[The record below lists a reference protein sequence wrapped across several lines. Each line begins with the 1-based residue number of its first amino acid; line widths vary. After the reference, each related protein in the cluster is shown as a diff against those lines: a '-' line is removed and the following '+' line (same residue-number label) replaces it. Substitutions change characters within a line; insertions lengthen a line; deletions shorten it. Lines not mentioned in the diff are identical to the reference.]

1 MTKVVLMTDSTAAE
15 LCRLT
20 VRAPNVSVD
29 LAVPA
34 DVPVTDLLPTLL
46 RYVGEEAEEAGL
58 DHAGWVLQRL
68 GDAPL
73 EEETTLA
80 RAGLADGEVLYLRP
94 HTEVLPEARLD
105 DLVDGISETVGRRM
119 HTWSPKA
126 ARGLLGGTAAATVVV
141 ALVLLFWPGVDG
153 SGSLRVVCAAVAG
166 LLALAGAGSASRAVG
181 DRLTATALGLLVAPC
196 LALAGWVLP
205 GGDLTGP
212 DTARVVGARLLA
224 AGAAG
229 AGGAVLALA
238 ATAVGAPALFATAL
252 VAVATAVTGAL
263 VGYTGLDAP
272 AAVALVMAVL
282 ALGAGAVAPFA
293 FKLAGMRMPA
303 LPSSAGQLQE
313 GIEPY
318 AGDEVAARTELAG
331 RWVTALFAATGA
343 AAVAALVVLTHHP
356 DLPEVLTALVLGLLL
371 LLHSR
376 GLVAVGQR
384 LTLALPGVWGL
395 LLLARAWAVDGDT
408 DTRLVVFAVLLAAA
422 SGLVIATWTVPG
434 RRMLPYWGRTAELAH
449 TVFAVAL
456 LPLTLWVAGL
466 FGWLRG
472 LFG

>member
-1 MTKVVLMTDSTAAE
+1 MTDSTVAE

-20 VRAPNVSVD
+20 VRAPHVCVD

-73 EEETTLA
+73 DEETTLA

-94 HTEVLPEARLD
+94 HTEALPEARLD

-126 ARGLLGGTAAATVVV
+126 ARGLLGGTAAATVIV

-153 SGSLRVVCAAVAG
+153 SGPLRVVCAGVAG

-181 DRLTATALGLLVAPC
+181 DRLTATVLGLLVAPC

-205 GGDLTGP
+205 GGDLGGP

-252 VAVATAVTGAL
+252 VAVVTAITGAL

-272 AAVALVMAVL
+272 AAVALVMTVL
-282 ALGAGAVAPFA
+282 ALGAGAVAPSA

-318 AGDEVAARTELAG
+318 AGDEVAERTELAG
-331 RWVTALFAATGA
+331 RWVTALFAATGT
-343 AAVAALVVLTHHP
+343 AAVAALVVLAHHP
-356 DLPEVLTALVLGLLL
+356 DLPEVLTALVLSLLL

-376 GLVAVGQR
+376 GLVAVSQR

-422 SGLVIATWTVPG
+422 CGLVIATWTVPG
-434 RRMLPYWGRTAELAH
+434 RRMLPYWGRAAELAH

>member
-1 MTKVVLMTDSTAAE
+1 MTDSTVAE

-20 VRAPNVSVD
+20 VRAPHVSVD

-34 DVPVTDLLPTLL
+34 GVPVSDLLPTLL

-73 EEETTLA
+73 DEETTLA
-80 RAGLADGEVLYLRP
+80 RAGLADGDVLYLRP
-94 HTEVLPEARLD
+94 HTESLPEARLD
-105 DLVDGISETVGRRM
+105 DLVDGISDTVGRRM
-119 HTWSPKA
+119 RTWSPNA
-126 ARGLLGGTAAATVVV
+126 ARGLLGGTAVATL
-141 ALVLLFWPGVDG
+141 ALALMLVFRPGLDG
-153 SGSLRVVCAAVAG
+153 SSSLRVACAGVTG
-166 LLALAGAGSASRAVG
+166 VLVLAGAASASRAVG
-181 DRLTATALGLLVAPC
+181 DRLTATVLGLLVAPC

-212 DTARVVGARLLA
+212 DAARVVGARLLA

-238 ATAVGAPALFATAL
+238 ATAVGAPALCATAL
-252 VAVATAVTGAL
+252 VAVATAVTGTL
-263 VGYTGLDAP
+263 IGYAGMEAP
-272 AAVALVMAVL
+272 AAVALVMVVL

-303 LPSSAGQLQE
+303 LPSSAGELQE

-318 AGDEVAARTELAG
+318 AGDEVAERTELAG
-331 RWVTALFAATGA
+331 RWVTALFAATGT
-343 AAVAALVVLTHHP
+343 AAVAALVVLAEHP
-356 DLPEVLTALVLGLLL
+356 NLPEVLTALVLSLLL

-376 GLVAVGQR
+376 GLVHIAQR
-384 LTLALPGVWGL
+384 LTLALPGVAGL
-395 LLLARAWAVDGDT
+395 LLLARAWAVDSDG

-422 SGLVIATWTVPG
+422 GGLVIATWTVPG
-434 RRMLPYWGRTAELAH
+434 RRMLPYWGRAAELAH

-456 LPLTLWVAGL
+456 LPLSLWVAGL

>member
-1 MTKVVLMTDSTAAE
+1 MTDSAVAE

-20 VRAPNVSVD
+20 VRAPSVSVD

-34 DVPVTDLLPTLL
+34 DVPVADLLPTLL

-73 EEETTLA
+73 DEETTLA
-80 RAGLADGEVLYLRP
+80 HSGLTDGEVLYLRP
-94 HTEVLPEARLD
+94 HTEALPEARLD
-105 DLVDGISETVGRRM
+105 DLVDGIADTTARRL
-119 HTWSPKA
+119 HDWHPGA
-126 ARGLLGGTAAATVVV
+126 ARGLLVGTAVATVLA
-141 ALVLLFWPGVDG
+141 ALLLVFWPGVDSSVRPVHAG
-153 SGSLRVVCAAVAG
+153 VAG
-166 LLALAGAGSASRAVG
+166 LLLLAGAGTASRAVG
-181 DRLTATALGLLVAPC
+181 DRLSAAALGLLVAPC

-205 GGDLTGP
+205 GGDPTGP
-212 DTARVVGARLLA
+212 DAAQVVGARLLA

-238 ATAVGAPALFATAL
+238 ATAVAAPALT
-252 VAVATAVTGAL
+252 ATAVVSVAAAVAGAL
-263 VGYTGLDAP
+263 IGYSGLDAP
-272 AAVALVMAVL
+272 ASAALVATVV

-318 AGDEVAARTELAG
+318 AGSEVAERTELAG

-343 AAVAALVVLTHHP
+343 VSAAALVVLAEHP
-356 DLPEVLTALVLGLLL
+356 NLPEVLTGLALSLLL

-376 GLVAVGQR
+376 GLVHIAQR
-384 LTLALPGVWGL
+384 LVLAVPGVWGL
-395 LLLARAWAVDGDT
+395 LLLARAWAVDSGDT
-408 DTRLVVFAVLLAAA
+408 GRTVVTAVLLGAAA
-422 SGLVIATWTVPG
+422 ALVVAAWVVPG
-434 RRMLPYWGRTAELAH
+434 RRVLPYWGRAAELAH
-449 TVFAVAL
+449 TGLAVAL
-456 LPLTLWVAGL
+456 LPLGLWVAGL

>member
-1 MTKVVLMTDSTAAE
+1 MTDSTVAE

-20 VRAPNVSVD
+20 VRAPHVSVD

-34 DVPVTDLLPTLL
+34 GVPVSDLLPTLL

-73 EEETTLA
+73 DEETTLA
-80 RAGLADGEVLYLRP
+80 RAGLADGDVLYLRP
-94 HTEVLPEARLD
+94 HTESLPEARLD
-105 DLVDGISETVGRRM
+105 DLVDGISDTVGRRM
-119 HTWSPKA
+119 RTWSPNA
-126 ARGLLGGTAAATVVV
+126 ARGLLGGTAVATLAL
-141 ALVLLFWPGVDG
+141 ALVLVFRPGLDG
-153 SGSLRVVCAAVAG
+153 SSSLRVACAGVTG
-166 LLALAGAGSASRAVG
+166 VLVLAGAASASRAVG
-181 DRLTATALGLLVAPC
+181 DRLTATVLGLLVAPC

-238 ATAVGAPALFATAL
+238 ATAVGAPALCATAL
-252 VAVATAVTGAL
+252 VAVATAVTGTL
-263 VGYTGLDAP
+263 IGYAGMEAP
-272 AAVALVMAVL
+272 AAVALVMVVL

-303 LPSSAGQLQE
+303 LPSSAGELQE

-318 AGDEVAARTELAG
+318 AGDEVAERTELAG
-331 RWVTALFAATGA
+331 RWVTALFAATGT
-343 AAVAALVVLTHHP
+343 AAVAALVVLAEHP
-356 DLPEVLTALVLGLLL
+356 NLPEVLTALVLSLLL

-376 GLVAVGQR
+376 GLVHIGQR
-384 LTLALPGVWGL
+384 LTLALPGVAGL
-395 LLLARAWAVDGDT
+395 LLLARAWAVDSDG

-422 SGLVIATWTVPG
+422 AGQVIATWTVPG
-434 RRMLPYWGRTAELAH
+434 RRMLPYWGRAAELAH

-456 LPLTLWVAGL
+456 LPLSLWVAGL

>member
-1 MTKVVLMTDSTAAE
+1 MTDSTVAE

-94 HTEVLPEARLD
+94 HTEALPEARLD
-105 DLVDGISETVGRRM
+105 DLVDGVSDTVGRRM
-119 HTWSPKA
+119 HTWNPEA
-126 ARGLLGGTAAATVVV
+126 ARGLLGGTAVATVAV
-141 ALVLLFWPGVDG
+141 ALVLVFWPGVN
-153 SGSLRVVCAAVAG
+153 SGSLRVVCAGVAG

-196 LALAGWVLP
+196 FALAGWVLP

-212 DTARVVGARLLA
+212 DLARVVGARLLA

-252 VAVATAVTGAL
+252 VAAATAVTGAL
-263 VGYTGLDAP
+263 LGHTGLDAS
-272 AAVALVMAVL
+272 AAVALVMTVL

-303 LPSSAGQLQE
+303 LPSSASQLQE

-343 AAVAALVVLTHHP
+343 CAVATLAVLAERP
-356 DLPEVLTALVLGLLL
+356 DLPEVLTALVLSLLL

-395 LLLARAWAVDGDT
+395 LLLARAWAVDNDG
-408 DTRLVVFAVLLAAA
+408 DTRLVVFAVLLGAAA
-422 SGLVIATWTVPG
+422 GLVVATWTVPG
-434 RRMLPYWGRTAELAH
+434 RRMLPYWGRAAELAH

-456 LPLTLWVAGL
+456 LPLTLWVAGF

>member
-1 MTKVVLMTDSTAAE
+1 MTDSAVAE

-20 VRAPNVSVD
+20 VRAPSVSVD

-34 DVPVTDLLPTLL
+34 DVPVADLLPTLL

-73 EEETTLA
+73 DEETTLA
-80 RAGLADGEVLYLRP
+80 HAGLTDGEVLYLRP
-94 HTEVLPEARLD
+94 HTEALPEARLD
-105 DLVDGISETVGRRM
+105 DLVDGIADTTGRRL
-119 HTWSPKA
+119 HDWHPGA
-126 ARGLLGGTAAATVVV
+126 ARGLLVGTAVATVMT
-141 ALVLLFWPGVDG
+141 ALLLVFWPGVSSSVRPVHAG
-153 SGSLRVVCAAVAG
+153 VTG
-166 LLALAGAGSASRAVG
+166 LLLLAGAGTASRAVG
-181 DRLTATALGLLVAPC
+181 DRLSAAALGLLVAPC
-196 LALAGWVLP
+196 LAVAGWVLP
-205 GGDLTGP
+205 GGDPTGP
-212 DTARVVGARLLA
+212 DAAQVVGARLLA

-238 ATAVGAPALFATAL
+238 ATAVGAPALT
-252 VAVATAVTGAL
+252 ATAVVSVAAAVAGAL
-263 VGYTGLDAP
+263 IGYSGLDAP
-272 AAVALVMAVL
+272 ASAALVATVV

-318 AGDEVAARTELAG
+318 AGSEVAERTELAG

-343 AAVAALVVLTHHP
+343 VTAAALVVLAEHP
-356 DLPEVLTALVLGLLL
+356 NLPEVLTCLALSLLL

-376 GLVAVGQR
+376 GLVHIAQR
-384 LTLALPGVWGL
+384 LALAVPGVWGL
-395 LLLARAWAVDGDT
+395 LLLARAWALDSGDT
-408 DTRLVVFAVLLAAA
+408 GRTVVTAVLLGAAA
-422 SGLVIATWTVPG
+422 ALVVAAWVVPG
-434 RRMLPYWGRTAELAH
+434 RRVLPYWGRAAELAH
-449 TVFAVAL
+449 TGLAVAL
-456 LPLTLWVAGL
+456 LPLSLWVAGL

>member
-1 MTKVVLMTDSTAAE
+1 MTDSAVAE

-20 VRAPNVSVD
+20 VRAPSVSVD

-34 DVPVTDLLPTLL
+34 DVPVADLLPTLL

-73 EEETTLA
+73 DEETTLA
-80 RAGLADGEVLYLRP
+80 HAGLTDGEVLYLRP
-94 HTEVLPEARLD
+94 HTEALPEARLD
-105 DLVDGISETVGRRM
+105 DLVDGIADTTGRRL
-119 HTWSPKA
+119 HDWHPGA
-126 ARGLLGGTAAATVVV
+126 ARGLLVGTAVATVMT
-141 ALVLLFWPGVDG
+141 ALLLVFWPGVSSSVRPVHAG
-153 SGSLRVVCAAVAG
+153 VTG
-166 LLALAGAGSASRAVG
+166 LLLLAGAGTASRAVG
-181 DRLTATALGLLVAPC
+181 DRLSAAALGLLVAPC
-196 LALAGWVLP
+196 LAVAGWVLP
-205 GGDLTGP
+205 GGDPTGP
-212 DTARVVGARLLA
+212 DAAQVVGARLLA

-238 ATAVGAPALFATAL
+238 ATAVGAPALT
-252 VAVATAVTGAL
+252 ATAVVSVAAAVAGAL
-263 VGYTGLDAP
+263 IGYSGLDAP
-272 AAVALVMAVL
+272 ASAALVATVV

-318 AGDEVAARTELAG
+318 AGSEVAERTELAG

-343 AAVAALVVLTHHP
+343 VAAAALVVLAEHP
-356 DLPEVLTALVLGLLL
+356 NLPEVLTCLALSLLL

-376 GLVAVGQR
+376 GLVHIAQR
-384 LTLALPGVWGL
+384 LALAVPGVWGL
-395 LLLARAWAVDGDT
+395 LLLARAWALDSGDT
-408 DTRLVVFAVLLAAA
+408 GRTVVTAVLLGAAA
-422 SGLVIATWTVPG
+422 ALVVAAWVVPG
-434 RRMLPYWGRTAELAH
+434 RRVLPYWGRAAELAH
-449 TVFAVAL
+449 TGLAVAL
-456 LPLTLWVAGL
+456 LPLSLWVAGL

>member
-1 MTKVVLMTDSTAAE
+1 MTDSAVAE

-20 VRAPNVSVD
+20 VRAPSVSVD

-34 DVPVTDLLPTLL
+34 DVPVADLLPTLL

-73 EEETTLA
+73 DEETTLA
-80 RAGLADGEVLYLRP
+80 RAGLADGAVLYLRP
-94 HTEVLPEARLD
+94 HTEALPEARLD
-105 DLVDGISETVGRRM
+105 DLVDGIADTTGRRLSD
-119 HTWSPKA
+119 WSPVA
-126 ARGLLGGTAAATVVV
+126 SRRALVGAVVATVLA
-141 ALVLLFWPGVDG
+141 ALVLLLWPGVSG
-153 SGSLRVVCAAVAG
+153 SGSVRAAAAAVTG
-166 LLALAGAGSASRAVG
+166 LLLLAGAGTASRAVG
-181 DRLTATALGLLVAPC
+181 DRLTATALGLMVAPC
-196 LALAGWVLP
+196 LALAGWLLP

-212 DTARVVGARLLA
+212 DAARVVGARLLA

-238 ATAVGAPALFATAL
+238 ATAVGAPALLAGAVVSVAVAVAGALTGYTDLSVPASTAL
-252 VAVATAVTGAL
+252 VATFV
-263 VGYTGLDAP
+263 
-272 AAVALVMAVL
+272 
-282 ALGAGAVAPFA
+282 ALGAGTVAPFA

-318 AGDEVAARTELAG
+318 AGDEVAERTELAG
-331 RWVTALFAATGA
+331 RWVTALFAATGTVVA
-343 AAVAALVVLTHHP
+343 AALAVLTVRP
-356 DLPEVLTALVLGLLL
+356 GLPGVLTSLALSLLL
-371 LLHSR
+371 LLHAR
-376 GLVAVGQR
+376 GLVHTWQR
-384 LTLALPGVWGL
+384 LTLTVPGVWGL
-395 LLLARAWAVDGDT
+395 LLLARAWAVDSDGT
-408 DTRLVVFAVLLAAA
+408 GRVIVFAVLLAAA
-422 SGLVIATWTVPG
+422 GALVIAAWTVPG
-434 RRMLPYWGRTAELAH
+434 RRMLPYWGRVAELAH
-449 TVFAVAL
+449 TGFAVAL

>member
-1 MTKVVLMTDSTAAE
+1 MTDSAVAE

-20 VRAPNVSVD
+20 VRAPSVSVD

-34 DVPVTDLLPTLL
+34 DVPVADLLPTLL

-73 EEETTLA
+73 DEETTLA
-80 RAGLADGEVLYLRP
+80 RAGLADGDVLYLRP
-94 HTEVLPEARLD
+94 HTEALPEARLD
-105 DLVDGISETVGRRM
+105 DLVDGIADTAGRRL
-119 HTWSPKA
+119 HTWHPGA
-126 ARGLLGGTAAATVVV
+126 ARGLLVGAVVATVAT
-141 ALVLLFWPGVDG
+141 ALLLVFWPGVPA
-153 SGSLRVVCAAVAG
+153 SSRAACSAVAG
-166 LLALAGAGSASRAVG
+166 VLLLAGAGSASRAVG
-181 DRLTATALGLLVAPC
+181 DRLSATALGLLVAPC

-205 GGDLTGP
+205 GGELTGP
-212 DTARVVGARLLA
+212 DAARVAGARLLA

-238 ATAVGAPALFATAL
+238 ATAVGAPALLATA
-252 VAVATAVTGAL
+252 VVSVATAIAGAL
-263 VGYTGLDAP
+263 IGYTGLDVP
-272 AAVALVMAVL
+272 AAVALVATVI

-303 LPSSAGQLQE
+303 LPSSASQLQE

-318 AGDEVAARTELAG
+318 AGSEVAERTELAG
-331 RWVTALFAATGA
+331 RWVTALFAATGTV
-343 AAVAALVVLTHHP
+343 AVAALVVLAERP
-356 DLPEVLTALVLGLLL
+356 ELPGVVTSLALSLLL

-376 GLVAVGQR
+376 GLVHIGQR
-384 LTLALPGVWGL
+384 LTLAVPGIWGL
-395 LLLARAWAVDGDT
+395 LLLARAWAVHSGTDG
-408 DTRLVVFAVLLAAA
+408 RPVVFAVLLAAA
-422 SGLVIATWTVPG
+422 AGLVIAAWTVPG
-434 RRMLPYWGRTAELAH
+434 RRVLPYWGRAAELAH
-449 TVFAVAL
+449 TGFAVAL
-456 LPLTLWVAGL
+456 LPLSLWLAGL